1 MYGIPKNLTV
11 IILWVDVDFKQNTV
25 EAKLVQNLSH
35 VRISLPRLLE
45 LVFCFFSLM
54 KPYVNP

>member
-54 KPYVNP
+54 KPYVNL

>member
-35 VRISLPRLLE
+35 LRISLPRLLE

-54 KPYVNP
+54 KPYVNL